1 MGSPRLP
8 LPFANSRQQAL
19 GNADAGFPMKPEPR
33 ASSGSGEAHRRRAP
47 SRSGQVTG
55 AWEAHVQ
62 THGSPSAGRLCGPRA
77 NSGLSFL
84 QPRFHSTFGL
94 GLIRHLAAFKLH
106 FFLSLGPHLQ
116 HTEVSRQGVEWEL
129 QPPTYT
135 IATATRDLSHIC
147 HLQHS
152 SRQRQILNPL
162 SRVRDRTLIL
172 MDTSQVH

>member
-33 ASSGSGEAHRRRAP
+33 ASSGSGEAHRRRHRP
-47 SRSGQVTG
+47 GQVTG

-62 THGSPSAGRLCGPRA
+62 TPGSPSAGQLCGPRA

-84 QPRFHSTFGL
+84 QLRFHSTFGL
-94 GLIRHLAAFKLH
+94 GLIRHLAAFKSH

-116 HTEVSRQGVEWEL
+116 HTEVSRQGVELEL

-135 IATATRDLSHIC
+135 TAK
-147 HLQHS
+147 
-152 SRQRQILNPL
+152 QRQI
-162 SRVRDRTLIL
+162 
-172 MDTSQVH
+172 